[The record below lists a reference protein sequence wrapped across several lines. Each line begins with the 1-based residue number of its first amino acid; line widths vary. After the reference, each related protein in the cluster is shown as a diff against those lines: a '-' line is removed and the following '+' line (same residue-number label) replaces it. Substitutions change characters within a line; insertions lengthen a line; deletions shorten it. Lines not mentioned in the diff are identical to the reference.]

1 MKGVAGSY
9 AVQAE
14 MVLVMWGMV
23 YIYIKKKVS
32 SGTPNKKMFIER
44 SMSKEGNVNELLL
57 YWLIH

>member
-9 AVQAE
+9 AVQAK

-23 YIYIKKKVS
+23 YETKKVS

-57 YWLIH
+57 YWLTH